1 MIAALAVGAIVAA
14 APGSRLFIASGAK
27 TKAEAEKQKT
37 ALVVPAE
44 LRLTAGY
51 PKLVES
57 KTVAGLNPGF
67 FLVVLGACA
76 DATAA
81 QTSHGNGLAAL
92 IQRSLK
98 GAYAKAVA
106 SQPEACPLWL
116 ELSESRPAKL
126 DALVKSPD
134 DPSLLFSV
142 ASELHQAGGL
152 VGASILLRRATAR
165 GATDQPTIELLRTV
179 EFVLEDAPFRLPP

>member
-1 MIAALAVGAIVAA
+1 MMLGFAAGLVLASS
-14 APGSRLFIASGAK
+14 PGSRLFIASGAK
-27 TKAEAEKQKT
+27 TKAEAEKQKA

-51 PKLVES
+51 PKLIES
-57 KTVAGLNPGF
+57 KTVSGLKPGF

-76 DATAA
+76 DGTAA
-81 QTSHGNGLAAL
+81 QTSHDNGLAAL

-106 SQPEACPLWL
+106 AQVEACPLWI
-116 ELSESRPAKL
+116 EPTESRPAKL
-126 DALVKSPD
+126 DALLKSPD
-134 DPSLLFSV
+134 DPKLLFAV
-142 ASELHQAGGL
+142 ASEMHQASGL

-165 GATDQPTIELLRTV
+165 GAADQPTLELLRTV
-179 EFVLEDAPFRLPP
+179 EFVLEDAPFRLPQ